1 MIRAVHLPVTV
12 QAVLAHDKTS
22 ARQIRVSEIEQT
34 PDVVA
39 ATTTT
44 TPATVTMAATVT
56 AAEPG
61 NPAMTLLA
69 QLRTLAIQQ
78 RRMVRAMHVVAQG
91 AVLRDREV
99 LPQEGPALL
108 CVAGVAILVYRQL
121 VQGRRTG
128 AAVRIVAIAANHLAF
143 PDGVPGSPERL
154 GTDILVTPEA
164 DFSLGGAFAHLVGLV
179 NGMAAGTGK
188 ILTFVDA
195 GLPVQE

>member
-1 MIRAVHLPVTV
+1 MVRAVHLPVTV
-12 QAVLAHDKTS
+12 QAVLAHDETS

-44 TPATVTMAATVT
+44 APATVTMAATVT

-99 LPQEGPALL
+99 LPQEGLSAWQ
-108 CVAGVAILVYRQL
+108 V
-121 VQGRRTG
+121 
-128 AAVRIVAIAANHLAF
+128 
-143 PDGVPGSPERL
+143 
-154 GTDILVTPEA
+154 
-164 DFSLGGAFAHLVGLV
+164 
-179 NGMAAGTGK
+179 
-188 ILTFVDA
+188 
-195 GLPVQE
+195 